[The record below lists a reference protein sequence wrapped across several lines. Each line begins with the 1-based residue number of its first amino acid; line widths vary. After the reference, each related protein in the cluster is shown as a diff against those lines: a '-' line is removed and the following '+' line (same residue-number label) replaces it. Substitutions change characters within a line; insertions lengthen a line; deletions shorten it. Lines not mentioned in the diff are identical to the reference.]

1 MSMDFGDSQE
11 IIESMIANLVKLF
24 YVASDLRN
32 NLEHANLTQNTYF
45 AIPRPQINES

>member
-1 MSMDFGDSQE
+1 MLLAIYLKHNSEENS
-11 IIESMIANLVKLF
+11 SLF

-32 NLEHANLTQNTYF
+32 NLEHANLTQDTYF